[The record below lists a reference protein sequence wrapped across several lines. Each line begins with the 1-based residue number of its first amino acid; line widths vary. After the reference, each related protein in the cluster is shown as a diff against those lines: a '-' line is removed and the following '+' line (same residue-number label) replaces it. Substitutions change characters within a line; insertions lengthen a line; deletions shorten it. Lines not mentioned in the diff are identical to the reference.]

1 MMEVKPKIFNAPLL
15 FMTEQMVVRNKRNF
29 LTPTEQQQ
37 QLQIE
42 RLEADYKD
50 KYSTALTDRP
60 LWKQPVVV
68 AGR

>member
-1 MMEVKPKIFNAPLL
+1 MMKKKKKIFNAPLL

-42 RLEADYKD
+42 RL
-50 KYSTALTDRP
+50 SS
-60 LWKQPVVV
+60 
-68 AGR
+68 